1 MIRFEHDDEED
12 ATSVNITT
20 HAVSIE
26 AVIDVF
32 ERFLL
37 ACGWGLPEG
46 AHIGIE
52 EEEKL

>member
-1 MIRFEHDDEED
+1 MIRFEDDDEED
-12 ATSVNITT
+12 ATSVVLTT
-20 HAVSIE
+20 HAVNIE
-26 AVIDVF
+26 EVIDVF

-52 EEEKL
+52 EEQKS

>member
-1 MIRFEHDDEED
+1 MIEFRYDDEED
-12 ATSVNITT
+12 ATSVVLTT
-20 HAVSIE
+20 HAVNIE
-26 AVIDVF
+26 EVIDVF

-52 EEEKL
+52 EEQKS